1 MSKVVLTFR
10 QLEEQLRKDGYKGV
24 HKAMR
29 HLKTLRILLQE
40 EDGYSFE
47 SVAPS
52 VKEAT
57 TKGEETFTESLD
69 SLV

>member
-1 MSKVVLTFR
+1 MSKVVRTFR

-29 HLKTLRILLQE
+29 HLKTLRLLLQE

-47 SVAPS
+47 AAEHP
-52 VKEAT
+52 VKERT
-57 TKGEETFTESLD
+57 TSGEETFTESLD